1 MKITKREEPYLY
13 WLHNIPELSEKAA
26 VLLLENCESPSQIY
40 RMSRQELKEKLISW
54 GWRDKV
60 AERKAEAFEQFR
72 KEWRLEQAFEELQ
85 KKQIR
90 MITVFHREYPRRLF
104 AMASP
109 PMALYCIGELPKE
122 RDCTVAVI
130 GARDCSEY
138 GSYAAGAFGERLGRA
153 GIRVVSGMARGI
165 DGIAQKAALDGG
177 GRTYAVLGC
186 GVDVCYPA
194 SQKELYGRIR
204 EQGGVISP
212 FVPGTPPKK
221 QLFPYRNS
229 IVAGLSDAVLVIE
242 ARQKSGTFITVD
254 MALEQGK
261 DVYAVPGRLTD
272 RLSDG
277 CNLLIRQGSGVVLS
291 PEDLIAELV
300 MLKNRE
306 NGGDRENV
314 GNREN
319 TGSRGNT
326 GGGTLGGQKEISGWQ
341 RKVSPEELQARRRLC
356 DRTEGLQKKRRQ
368 TEQDKQISG
377 QMSLELS
384 AEDGILGLLDLEPK
398 SADALYEAAG
408 KRGMQMTMQ
417 ELLADL
423 IELCME
429 GKARQ
434 VSGNWFARAVAYSD

>member
-1 MKITKREEPYLY
+1 MKITKKEEPYLF

-40 RMSRQELKEKLISW
+40 RMSRQELKEKLIGW

-72 KEWRLEQAFEELQ
+72 KEWKLEQAFEELQ

-109 PMALYCIGELPKE
+109 PMALYCMGELPKE

-138 GSYAAGAFGERLGRA
+138 GSYAAFAFGERLGRA

-194 SQKELYGRIR
+194 SQRGLYDRIR
-204 EQGGVISP
+204 VQGGVISP

-277 CNLLIRQGSGVVLS
+277 CNLLIRQGCGVVLS

-300 MLKNRE
+300 MLKNRG
-306 NGGDRENV
+306 NG
-314 GNREN
+314 
-319 TGSRGNT
+319 S
-326 GGGTLGGQKEISGWQ
+326 
-341 RKVSPEELQARRRLC
+341 
-356 DRTEGLQKKRRQ
+356 DRTKDLQKKRRRQ
-368 TEQDKQISG
+368 EQDKQISG

-398 SADALYEAAG
+398 SADALYESARQ
-408 KRGMQMTMQ
+408 KGMKLTMQ
-417 ELLADL
+417 ELLTEL
-423 IELCME
+423 IGLCIE

>member
-1 MKITKREEPYLY
+1 MKITKKEEPYLF

-40 RMSRQELKEKLISW
+40 RMSRQELKEKLIGW

-72 KEWRLEQAFEELQ
+72 KEWKLEQAFEELQ

-109 PMALYCIGELPKE
+109 PMALYCMGELPKE

-138 GSYAAGAFGERLGRA
+138 GSYAAFAFGERLGRA

-186 GVDVCYPA
+186 GADVCYPA
-194 SQKELYGRIR
+194 SQRGLYDRICA
-204 EQGGVISP
+204 QGGVISP

-277 CNLLIRQGSGVVLS
+277 CNLLIRQGCGVVLS

-300 MLKNRE
+300 MLKNRG
-306 NGGDRENV
+306 NGN
-314 GNREN
+314 
-319 TGSRGNT
+319 GSD
-326 GGGTLGGQKEISGWQ
+326 GTK
-341 RKVSPEELQARRRLC
+341 
-356 DRTEGLQKKRRQ
+356 DLQKKRRRQ
-368 TEQDKQISG
+368 EQDKQISG

-398 SADALYEAAG
+398 SADALYESARQ
-408 KRGMQMTMQ
+408 KGMKLTMQ
-417 ELLADL
+417 ELLTEL
-423 IELCME
+423 IGLCIE

>member
-1 MKITKREEPYLY
+1 MKITKKEEPYLF

-40 RMSRQELKEKLISW
+40 RMSRQELKEKLIGW

-72 KEWRLEQAFEELQ
+72 KEWKLEQAFEELQ

-109 PMALYCIGELPKE
+109 PMALYCMGELPKE

-138 GSYAAGAFGERLGRA
+138 GSYAAFAFGERLGRA
-153 GIRVVSGMARGI
+153 GIRVISGMARGI

-186 GVDVCYPA
+186 GADVCYPT
-194 SQKELYGRIR
+194 SQRGLYDRICV
-204 EQGGVISP
+204 QGGVISP

-277 CNLLIRQGSGVVLS
+277 CNLLIRQGCGVVLS

-300 MLKNRE
+300 MLKNRG
-306 NGGDRENV
+306 NG
-314 GNREN
+314 
-319 TGSRGNT
+319 S
-326 GGGTLGGQKEISGWQ
+326 
-341 RKVSPEELQARRRLC
+341 
-356 DRTEGLQKKRRQ
+356 DRTKDLQKKRRRQ
-368 TEQDKQISG
+368 EQDKQISG

-398 SADALYEAAG
+398 SADALYESARQ
-408 KRGMQMTMQ
+408 KGMKLTMQ
-417 ELLADL
+417 ELLTEL
-423 IELCME
+423 IGLCIE

>member
-1 MKITKREEPYLY
+1 MKITKKEEPYLF

-40 RMSRQELKEKLISW
+40 RMSRQELKEKLIGW

-72 KEWRLEQAFEELQ
+72 KEWKLEQAFEELQ

-109 PMALYCIGELPKE
+109 PMALYCMGELPKE

-138 GSYAAGAFGERLGRA
+138 GSYAAFAFGERLGRA

-186 GVDVCYPA
+186 GADVCYPA
-194 SQKELYGRIR
+194 SQRRLYDRICV
-204 EQGGVISP
+204 QGGVISP

-277 CNLLIRQGSGVVLS
+277 CNLLIRQGCGVVLS

-300 MLKNRE
+300 MLKNRG
-306 NGGDRENV
+306 NG
-314 GNREN
+314 
-319 TGSRGNT
+319 S
-326 GGGTLGGQKEISGWQ
+326 
-341 RKVSPEELQARRRLC
+341 
-356 DRTEGLQKKRRQ
+356 DRTKDLQKKRRRQ
-368 TEQDKQISG
+368 EQDKQISG

-398 SADALYEAAG
+398 SADALYESARQ
-408 KRGMQMTMQ
+408 KGMKLTMQ
-417 ELLADL
+417 ELLTEL
-423 IELCME
+423 IGLCIE

>member
-1 MKITKREEPYLY
+1 MKITKKEEPYLF

-40 RMSRQELKEKLISW
+40 RMSRQELKEKLIGW

-72 KEWRLEQAFEELQ
+72 KEWKLEQAFEELQ

-109 PMALYCIGELPKE
+109 PMALYCMGELPKE

-138 GSYAAGAFGERLGRA
+138 GSYAAFAFGERLGRA

-186 GVDVCYPA
+186 GADVCYPA
-194 SQKELYGRIR
+194 SQRVLYDRICV
-204 EQGGVISP
+204 QGGVISP

-277 CNLLIRQGSGVVLS
+277 CNLLIRQGCGVVLS

-300 MLKNRE
+300 MLKNRG
-306 NGGDRENV
+306 NG
-314 GNREN
+314 
-319 TGSRGNT
+319 S
-326 GGGTLGGQKEISGWQ
+326 
-341 RKVSPEELQARRRLC
+341 
-356 DRTEGLQKKRRQ
+356 DRTKDLQKKRRRQ
-368 TEQDKQISG
+368 EQDKQISG

-398 SADALYEAAG
+398 SADALYESARQ
-408 KRGMQMTMQ
+408 KGMKLTMQ
-417 ELLADL
+417 ELLTEL
-423 IELCME
+423 IGLCIE

>member
-1 MKITKREEPYLY
+1 
-13 WLHNIPELSEKAA
+13 
-26 VLLLENCESPSQIY
+26 
-40 RMSRQELKEKLISW
+40 
-54 GWRDKV
+54 
-60 AERKAEAFEQFR
+60 
-72 KEWRLEQAFEELQ
+72 
-85 KKQIR
+85 
-90 MITVFHREYPRRLF
+90 
-104 AMASP
+104 
-109 PMALYCIGELPKE
+109 
-122 RDCTVAVI
+122 
-130 GARDCSEY
+130 
-138 GSYAAGAFGERLGRA
+138 
-153 GIRVVSGMARGI
+153 MARGI

-186 GVDVCYPA
+186 GADVCYPA
-194 SQKELYGRIR
+194 SQRGLYDRICV
-204 EQGGVISP
+204 QGGVISP

-277 CNLLIRQGSGVVLS
+277 CNLLIRQGCGVVLS

-306 NGGDRENV
+306 NG
-314 GNREN
+314 
-319 TGSRGNT
+319 S
-326 GGGTLGGQKEISGWQ
+326 
-341 RKVSPEELQARRRLC
+341 
-356 DRTEGLQKKRRQ
+356 DRTKDLQKKRRRQ
-368 TEQDKQISG
+368 EQDKHISG

-384 AEDGILGLLDLEPK
+384 AEDGILGLLDMEPK
-398 SADALYEAAG
+398 SADALYESARQ
-408 KRGMQMTMQ
+408 KGMKLTMQ
-417 ELLADL
+417 ELLTEL
-423 IELCME
+423 IGLCIE

>member
-1 MKITKREEPYLY
+1 MKITKKEEPYLF

-40 RMSRQELKEKLISW
+40 RMSRQELKEKLIGW

-72 KEWRLEQAFEELQ
+72 KEWKLEQAFEELQ

-109 PMALYCIGELPKE
+109 PMALYCMGELPKE

-138 GSYAAGAFGERLGRA
+138 GSYAASAFGERLGRA

-194 SQKELYGRIR
+194 YQRGLYDRICV
-204 EQGGVISP
+204 QGGVITP

-277 CNLLIRQGSGVVLS
+277 CNLLIRQGCGVVLS

-300 MLKNRE
+300 MLKNRG
-306 NGGDRENV
+306 NG
-314 GNREN
+314 
-319 TGSRGNT
+319 S
-326 GGGTLGGQKEISGWQ
+326 
-341 RKVSPEELQARRRLC
+341 
-356 DRTEGLQKKRRQ
+356 DRTKDLQKKRRRP
-368 TEQDKQISG
+368 EQDKQISG

-398 SADALYEAAG
+398 SADALYESARQ
-408 KRGMQMTMQ
+408 KEMKLTMQ
-417 ELLADL
+417 ELLTEL
-423 IELCME
+423 IGLCIE

>member
-1 MKITKREEPYLY
+1 MKITKKEEPYLF

-40 RMSRQELKEKLISW
+40 RMSRQELKEKLIGW

-72 KEWRLEQAFEELQ
+72 KEWKLEQAFEELQ

-109 PMALYCIGELPKE
+109 PMALYCMGELPKE

-138 GSYAAGAFGERLGRA
+138 GSYAAFAFGERLGRA

-194 SQKELYGRIR
+194 SQRELYDRICV
-204 EQGGVISP
+204 QGGVISP

-277 CNLLIRQGSGVVLS
+277 CNLLIRQGCGVVLS

-300 MLKNRE
+300 MLKNRG
-306 NGGDRENV
+306 NG
-314 GNREN
+314 
-319 TGSRGNT
+319 S
-326 GGGTLGGQKEISGWQ
+326 
-341 RKVSPEELQARRRLC
+341 
-356 DRTEGLQKKRRQ
+356 DRTKDLQKKRRRQ
-368 TEQDKQISG
+368 EQDKQISG

-398 SADALYEAAG
+398 SADALYESARQ
-408 KRGMQMTMQ
+408 KGMKLTMQ
-417 ELLADL
+417 ELLTEL
-423 IELCME
+423 IGLCIE

>member
-1 MKITKREEPYLY
+1 MKITKKEEPYLF

-40 RMSRQELKEKLISW
+40 RMSRQELKEKLIGW

-72 KEWRLEQAFEELQ
+72 KEWKLEQAFEELQ

-109 PMALYCIGELPKE
+109 PMALYCMGELPKE

-138 GSYAAGAFGERLGRA
+138 GSYAAFAFGERLGRA

-186 GVDVCYPA
+186 GADVCYPA
-194 SQKELYGRIR
+194 SQRRLYDRICV
-204 EQGGVISP
+204 QGGVISP

-221 QLFPYRNS
+221 RLFPYRNS

-277 CNLLIRQGSGVVLS
+277 CNLLIRQGCGVVLS

-300 MLKNRE
+300 MLKNRG
-306 NGGDRENV
+306 NG
-314 GNREN
+314 
-319 TGSRGNT
+319 S
-326 GGGTLGGQKEISGWQ
+326 
-341 RKVSPEELQARRRLC
+341 
-356 DRTEGLQKKRRQ
+356 DRTKDL
-368 TEQDKQISG
+368 QDKQICG

-398 SADALYEAAG
+398 SADALYESARQ
-408 KRGMQMTMQ
+408 KGMKLSMQ
-417 ELLADL
+417 ELLTEL
-423 IELCME
+423 IGLCIE

-434 VSGNWFARAVAYSD
+434 VSGNWFASAVAYSD

>member
-1 MKITKREEPYLY
+1 MKITKKEEPYLF

-40 RMSRQELKEKLISW
+40 RMSRQELKEKLIGW

-72 KEWRLEQAFEELQ
+72 KEWKLEQAFEELQ

-109 PMALYCIGELPKE
+109 PMALYCMGELPKE

-138 GSYAAGAFGERLGRA
+138 GSYAAFAFGERLGRA

-186 GVDVCYPA
+186 GADVCYPA
-194 SQKELYGRIR
+194 SQRGLYDRIR
-204 EQGGVISP
+204 VQGGVISP

-277 CNLLIRQGSGVVLS
+277 CNLLIRQGCGVVLS

-300 MLKNRE
+300 MLKNRG
-306 NGGDRENV
+306 NG
-314 GNREN
+314 
-319 TGSRGNT
+319 S
-326 GGGTLGGQKEISGWQ
+326 
-341 RKVSPEELQARRRLC
+341 
-356 DRTEGLQKKRRQ
+356 DRTKDLQKKRRRQ
-368 TEQDKQISG
+368 EQDKQISG

-398 SADALYEAAG
+398 SADALYESARQ
-408 KRGMQMTMQ
+408 KGMKLTMQ
-417 ELLADL
+417 ELLTEL
-423 IELCME
+423 IGLCIE

>member
-1 MKITKREEPYLY
+1 MKITKKEEPYLF

-40 RMSRQELKEKLISW
+40 RMSRQELKEKLIGW

-72 KEWRLEQAFEELQ
+72 KEWKLEQAFEEMQ

-109 PMALYCIGELPKE
+109 PMALYCMGELPKE

-138 GSYAAGAFGERLGRA
+138 GSYAAFAFGERLGRA

-194 SQKELYGRIR
+194 SQRGLYDRICV
-204 EQGGVISP
+204 QGGVISP

-277 CNLLIRQGSGVVLS
+277 CNLLIRQGCGVVLS

-300 MLKNRE
+300 MLKNRG
-306 NGGDRENV
+306 NGN
-314 GNREN
+314 
-319 TGSRGNT
+319 GSD
-326 GGGTLGGQKEISGWQ
+326 GTK
-341 RKVSPEELQARRRLC
+341 
-356 DRTEGLQKKRRQ
+356 DLQKKRRRQ
-368 TEQDKQISG
+368 EQDKQISG

-398 SADALYEAAG
+398 SADALYESARQ
-408 KRGMQMTMQ
+408 KGMKLTMQ
-417 ELLADL
+417 ELLTEL
-423 IELCME
+423 IGLCIE

>member
-1 MKITKREEPYLY
+1 MKITKKEEPYLF

-40 RMSRQELKEKLISW
+40 RMSRQELKEKLIGW

-72 KEWRLEQAFEELQ
+72 KEWKLEQAFEELQ

-109 PMALYCIGELPKE
+109 PMALYCMGELPKE

-138 GSYAAGAFGERLGRA
+138 GSYAAFAFGERLGRA

-186 GVDVCYPA
+186 GADVCYPA
-194 SQKELYGRIR
+194 SQRRLYDRICV
-204 EQGGVISP
+204 QGGVISP

-221 QLFPYRNS
+221 RLFPYRNS

-277 CNLLIRQGSGVVLS
+277 CNLLIRQGCGVVLS

-300 MLKNRE
+300 MLKNRG
-306 NGGDRENV
+306 NG
-314 GNREN
+314 
-319 TGSRGNT
+319 S
-326 GGGTLGGQKEISGWQ
+326 
-341 RKVSPEELQARRRLC
+341 
-356 DRTEGLQKKRRQ
+356 DRTKDLQKKRRRQ
-368 TEQDKQISG
+368 EQDKQICG

-398 SADALYEAAG
+398 SADALYESARQ
-408 KRGMQMTMQ
+408 KGMKLSMQ
-417 ELLADL
+417 ELLTEL
-423 IELCME
+423 IGLCIE

-434 VSGNWFARAVAYSD
+434 VSGNWFASAVAYSD

>member
-1 MKITKREEPYLY
+1 MKITKKEEPYLF
-13 WLHNIPELSEKAA
+13 WLHNIPEFSEKAA
-26 VLLLENCESPSQIY
+26 VLLLENSESPSQIY

-60 AERKAEAFEQFR
+60 AERKAEVFEQFR
-72 KEWRLEQAFEELQ
+72 KEWKLEQAFEELQ

-109 PMALYCIGELPKE
+109 PMALYCMGELPKE

-138 GSYAAGAFGERLGRA
+138 GSYAARAFGGRLGKA

-165 DGIAQKAALDGG
+165 DGIAQKAALEGG

-194 SQKELYGRIR
+194 SQRELYDRIR

-212 FVPGTPPKK
+212 FVPGTLPKK

-261 DVYAVPGRLTD
+261 DIYAVPGRLTD

-306 NGGDRENV
+306 NGGDREST

-319 TGSRGNT
+319 IGSRENAGCWENT
-326 GGGTLGGQKEISGWQ
+326 GNGENIENRFSAGHKEASRHHG
-341 RKVSPEELQARRRLC
+341 KVSPEELQVRRRL
-356 DRTEGLQKKRRQ
+356 EGMQKKI
-368 TEQDKQISG
+368 EKPAG
-377 QMSLELS
+377 LELT

-398 SADALYEAAG
+398 SVDDLYETARQ
-408 KRGMQMTMQ
+408 KGMKLTMQ
-417 ELLADL
+417 EMLTGMVS
-423 IELCME
+423 LCIE